1 MKLENKKIDRHFFAF
16 LWTGVRRNYDNLD
29 NLDDSIAKRLGGD
42 QQDSA
47 VEIHLSKMFSEIF
60 RRHSKDEADRLFI
73 VGTRTT
79 TPSLHKVSSRP
90 VKPWFFSRIFL
101 VLAVSF
107 AMLMLLLFLFKSN
120 KAIPGL
126 IFIGSLMVPF
136 SLMMMFFE
144 INVYQNISVLQV
156 LTTFLV
162 GGILSLLVTMTFYLM
177 LPIRT
182 DVSIASA
189 LIVGIVEE
197 LAKCVV
203 VIIFINSYK
212 LNYIFNGVLVGA
224 AVGAGFSVFES
235 SGYISQYG
243 LMTIFTRSFQAI
255 GTHTI
260 WAAIVGGAI
269 ILAKTRKKPFTIKDF
284 FTKPKFYVFL
294 LITIGLH
301 TFWDWDIPDTGLSV
315 SIMQEILDVVI
326 GWFLIYIM
334 IDAGLREV
342 KTLQGQRIVIPREK
356 KRRPVRRPANKD
368 WRNKK

>member
-1 MKLENKKIDRHFFAF
+1 MKLESKNLGRHFFS
-16 LWTGVRRNYDNLD
+16 LIWTGVRRNYDNFD
-29 NLDDSIAKRLGGD
+29 NLDDSIAKRLSE
-42 QQDSA
+42 QSQDDP
-47 VEIHLSKMFSEIF
+47 VEIHLSRMFSEVF

-73 VGTRTT
+73 VGTRAT
-79 TPSLHKVSSRP
+79 TPSLKKVSSRP

-101 VLAVSF
+101 VLTVSF
-107 AMLMLLLFLFKSN
+107 AMLMLLLFLFQSN

-126 IFIGSLMVPF
+126 IFIGSLAVPF

-182 DVSIASA
+182 DVSIESA

-197 LAKCVV
+197 LAKCIV
-203 VIIFINSYK
+203 VILFINSYK
-212 LNYIFNGVLVGA
+212 LNYIFNGVLIGA

-235 SGYISQYG
+235 SGYVSQYG

-260 WAAIVGGAI
+260 WAAIMGGAI
-269 ILAKTRKKPFTIKDF
+269 ILGKARKRPFTIHDF
-284 FTKPKFYVFL
+284 FTKPKFYVFF
-294 LITIGLH
+294 LIAVMLH
-301 TFWDWDIPDTGLSV
+301 TFWDWDIPNTGLNV
-315 SIMQEILDVVI
+315 SIMQEILDVIV

-342 KTLQGQRIVIPREK
+342 KTLQGQRIIVPKARKAK
-356 KRRPVRRPANKD
+356 KRKPEK
-368 WRNKK
+368 RNQKKRS

>member
-1 MKLENKKIDRHFFAF
+1 MKFENKKIGRNFFS
-16 LWTGVRRNYDNLD
+16 LIWTGVRRNYDNLD
-29 NLDDSIAKRLGGD
+29 NLDDSIAKRLGGKENE
-42 QQDSA
+42 SP
-47 VEIHLSKMFSEIF
+47 VEIHLSRMFSEVF
-60 RRHSKDEADRLFI
+60 QKHSKDEADRLFI
-73 VGTRTT
+73 VGTRST
-79 TPSLHKVSSRP
+79 TPSLRKVSSRP
-90 VKPWFFSRIFL
+90 VKPWFFSRIFF

-126 IFIGSLMVPF
+126 IFIGSLAVPF

-182 DVSIASA
+182 DVSIESA
-189 LIVGIVEE
+189 LIVGVVEE

-203 VIIFINSYK
+203 VILFINSYK
-212 LNYIFNGVLVGA
+212 LNYIFNGVLIGA

-235 SGYISQYG
+235 SGYVSQYG
-243 LMTIFTRSFQAI
+243 LMTILTRSFQAV

-260 WAAIVGGAI
+260 WAAIMGGAI
-269 ILAKTRKKPFTIKDF
+269 ILGKARKKPFTIRNF
-284 FTKPKFYVFL
+284 FTNPKFYVFF
-294 LITIGLH
+294 LITIILH
-301 TFWDWDIPDTGLSV
+301 TFWDWDIPNTGLNV
-315 SIMQEILDVVI
+315 SIMQEILDVVV

-342 KTLQGQRIVIPREK
+342 KTLQGQRIIIPKAKKTK
-356 KRRPVRRPANKD
+356 KRKPEKN
-368 WRNKK
+368 NSKKR